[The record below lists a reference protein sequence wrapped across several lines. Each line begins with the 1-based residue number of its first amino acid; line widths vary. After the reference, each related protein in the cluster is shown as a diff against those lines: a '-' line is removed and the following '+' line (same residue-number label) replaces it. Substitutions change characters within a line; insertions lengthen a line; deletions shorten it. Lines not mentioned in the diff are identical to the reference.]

1 MIKDYVA
8 FDLETTGLSLDTD
21 QIIEI
26 GALKVRDGKVVGRFM
41 EFVKP
46 DVPITSII
54 TGITGIT
61 NEMVA
66 NARNTRD
73 IICDFVEFCGDD
85 ILIGHNIMFDYKFC
99 KTYAAKY
106 GLPFEKKGI
115 DTLKIARK
123 VHKELES
130 KSLGCLCEHYQIL
143 NQSAHRAYHDALA
156 TAKLYQ
162 CLAHYFEEKNKKLFE
177 PMQLQYKHKKVQ
189 PVTKKQIDFIAS
201 LCKQH
206 KICMAEC
213 LGKYINKCS
222 DISLEELTRSEASKL
237 IDSIISEHGN
247 MKNER

>member
-1 MIKDYVA
+1 MIKNYVA
-8 FDLETTGLSLDTD
+8 FDLETTGLSPEAD

-26 GALKVRDGKVVGRFM
+26 GALKVKDGKVVDRFI

-46 DVPITSII
+46 DVPITSVI

-66 NARNTRD
+66 NARNTRE
-73 IICDFVEFCGDD
+73 IICDFVDFCGDD
-85 ILIGHNIMFDYKFC
+85 VLIGHNIMFDYKFC
-99 KTYAAKY
+99 KIYAGKY
-106 GLPFEKKGI
+106 GLPFEKRGI

-123 VHKELES
+123 VHKEFES
-130 KSLGCLCEHYQIL
+130 KSLGCLCEHYHIL

-162 CLAHYFEEKNKKLFE
+162 CMSHYFEEKDTKVFE
-177 PMQLQYKHKKVQ
+177 PMQLQYKQKKVQ
-189 PVTKKQIDFIAS
+189 SITKKQIEFIGS

-206 KICMAEC
+206 KICLDEC
-213 LGKYINKCS
+213 LDKC
-222 DISLEELTRSEASKL
+222 LEELTRSEASKF

-247 MKNER
+247 IKNER